1 MGTGTH
7 HFGSVRQRD
16 QCAVSWL
23 GPGSVCV
30 CACVCVCECVPVR
43 CESLK
48 LRIHD
53 ARVTITDTM
62 KQTAYQ
68 FANIMCH
75 IAYPFCSQVITFRD
89 YLLHIIGPDM

>member
-30 CACVCVCECVPVR
+30 CVR
-43 CESLK
+43 GGATLEK
-48 LRIHD
+48 I
-53 ARVTITDTM
+53 
-62 KQTAYQ
+62 
-68 FANIMCH
+68 
-75 IAYPFCSQVITFRD
+75 
-89 YLLHIIGPDM
+89 